1 MHASAH
7 AAASFAIDAVSAHR
21 SNWQP
26 HDLLRL
32 RDIQHADDAP
42 EWVRDAWTRAP
53 FAVVRRALAT
63 EGLVPVGLRGIARA
77 QRHGTWAK
85 TSDIEQRIAPED
97 LSAGASFTLPASRHA
112 LPAFVALTALR
123 HDARYLHTFVW
134 GPTGS
139 AGFELATHALTV
151 TPTSDLDLL
160 IRVPEPLSRADA
172 LLLLDEL
179 QRAAQHSG
187 ARVDA
192 QLETP
197 SGGIAL
203 AEYAAGKPR
212 VLARSAHGPHLI
224 DNPWSA
230 AYGVA

>member
-1 MHASAH
+1 M
-7 AAASFAIDAVSAHR
+7 DA
-21 SNWQP
+21 QP

-32 RDIQHADDAP
+32 RDIQHADDEP
-42 EWVRDAWTRAP
+42 EWVRDAWMRAP
-53 FAVVRRALAT
+53 FAVVRRARTLAA
-63 EGLVPVGLRGIARA
+63 EGLVPVGLRGITRA
-77 QRHGTWAK
+77 QRYGTWAK
-85 TSDIEQRIAPED
+85 TSDIEQCIAPED
-97 LSAGASFTLPASRHA
+97 LCDVELFTLPASRHT

-123 HDARYLHTFVW
+123 SDACYLHTFVW

-160 IRVPEPLSRADA
+160 IRVPEPLSHANA
-172 LLLLDEL
+172 LLLLGEL

-187 ARVDA
+187 TRVDA

>member
-1 MHASAH
+1 MYAH
-7 AAASFAIDAVSAHR
+7 AVVPCAIDASLPVHR
-21 SNWQP
+21 TGLQP

-32 RDIQHADDAP
+32 RDIQHTDDEP
-42 EWVRDAWTRAP
+42 QWVHEAWRRAP

-63 EGLVPVGLRGIARA
+63 EGMVPVGLRGITRA
-77 QRHGTWAK
+77 QRYGTWAK
-85 TSDIEQRIAPED
+85 TFDIEQCVAPED
-97 LSAGASFTLPASRHA
+97 LLDTESFTLPVSRHA
-112 LPAFVALTALR
+112 LPAFVALAALR

-139 AGFELATHALTV
+139 ASFELATHALTV

-187 ARVDA
+187 TRVDA